1 MELIDWV
8 SELHSTP
15 VKEYTRFEAGLS
27 LAGVLPPEDI
37 AALLAQRCDRL
48 ELEITQGRSLLRLMN
63 QRGLSRLF
71 VIENEYVLAM
81 REAELTWTRT
91 LASEIT
97 SGALEDLARW
107 TAFLRARG
115 DQKAARAVAAL

>member
-1 MELIDWV
+1 
-8 SELHSTP
+8 
-15 VKEYTRFEAGLS
+15 
-27 LAGVLPPEDI
+27 
-37 AALLAQRCDRL
+37 
-48 ELEITQGRSLLRLMN
+48 LRLMN

-107 TAFLRARG
+107 AAFLRARG